1 MDFEET
7 QNRETLYGPLTGN
20 DPAKA
25 KGLAAN
31 QRPPKKRSGW
41 KIFWR
46 ILFVLSI
53 LANVFLLLMVLA
65 VSTLFMTGQRG
76 LFIENVLREGS
87 SLNKVAV
94 IRLEGI
100 IDGRVSEA
108 IRKQLRTAQ
117 KDKSIK
123 ALIIRTITPGGGV
136 AASDRIHHQILKFRK
151 ESGKPVVAFMQT
163 VAASGGYYTSVAC
176 DKIISEPTAITGSI
190 GVMTNHFVLKQLL
203 EEKLGIAPVV
213 VKSGEKKDWPSI
225 FTETTEEQKQYL
237 RDKLIMPAYDRFV
250 MLVTDG
256 RKMLTEAQVRQLSDG
271 SIYNAAEAL
280 EKQLIDQIGYFDEAI
295 ALAETLAD
303 IENAEV
309 IEYAQPFSLSSILTS
324 QSRSLWNIER
334 NLLERLSIPQ
344 LFYLWDENW

>member
-7 QNRETLYGPLTGN
+7 QDSETLYSPLTGN

-25 KGLAAN
+25 EGFSEYQK
-31 QRPPKKRSGW
+31 PPKKRSPW
-41 KIFWR
+41 RIFWR

-53 LANVFLLLMVLA
+53 LANLFLLLMLLA
-65 VSTLFMTGQRG
+65 VSTLFITGQRG

-100 IDGRVSEA
+100 IDGRVSET
-108 IRKQLRTAQ
+108 IRKQLKTAK

-123 ALIIRTITPGGGV
+123 ALIIRTISPGGTV
-136 AASDRIHHQILKFRK
+136 AASDRIHHEILKFRK
-151 ESGKPVVAFMQT
+151 ESAKPVVAFMQT

-190 GVMTNHFVLKQLL
+190 GVMSNHLVIKQLL

-225 FTETTEEQKQYL
+225 FSETTEEQKQYL
-237 RDKLIMPAYDRFV
+237 KDKLIMPAFDRFV

-256 RKMLTEAQVRQLSDG
+256 RKSLSEEQVRQLSDG
-271 SIYNAAEAL
+271 SVYNAAEAL
-280 EKQLIDQIGYFDEAI
+280 EKKLIDQIGYLDEAI
-295 ALAETLAD
+295 ALAEILAD
-303 IENAEV
+303 IDNAEV
-309 IEYAQPFSLSSILTS
+309 IEYAQPFSLSSILIS
-324 QSRSLWNIER
+324 QGRSLWNIER

>member
-1 MDFEET
+1 MDFQENQDAEK
-7 QNRETLYGPLTGN
+7 LYVPSTGN
-20 DPAKA
+20 APAKTETFSE
-25 KGLAAN
+25 N
-31 QRPPKKRSGW
+31 QKPPKKRSGW
-41 KIFWR
+41 RIFWR

-65 VSTLFMTGQRG
+65 VSTLFMTGQKG
-76 LFIENVLREGS
+76 LFVENVLREGS

-108 IRKQLRTAQ
+108 IRKQLKTAK

-123 ALIIRTITPGGGV
+123 ALIIRTISPGGT
-136 AASDRIHHQILKFRK
+136 ASASDRIHHQILKFRK
-151 ESGKPVVAFMQT
+151 ESSKPVVAFMQT

-190 GVMTNHFVLKQLL
+190 GVMSNHLVIKQLL

-225 FTETTEEQKQYL
+225 FSETTEEQKQYL
-237 RDKLIMPAYDRFV
+237 KDKLIMPAFDRFV
-250 MLVTDG
+250 MLVADG
-256 RKMLTEAQVRQLSDG
+256 RTALTEAQVRELSDG
-271 SIYNAAEAL
+271 SIYNAVEAL
-280 EKQLIDQIGYFDEAI
+280 EKKLIDQIGYLDEAI

-303 IENAEV
+303 IKNAKV
-309 IEYAQPFSLSSILTS
+309 IEYAQPFSLSSILIS
-324 QSRSLWNIER
+324 QSRSLHNIEK
-334 NLLERLSIPQ
+334 NILERLSIPQ
-344 LFYLWDENW
+344 LFYLWDESW

>member
-1 MDFEET
+1 MDFQET
-7 QNRETLYGPLTGN
+7 QDRETLYSPLTGN

-25 KGLAAN
+25 EGFSAN

-41 KIFWR
+41 RIFWR

-65 VSTLFMTGQRG
+65 VSTLFMTAQRG
-76 LFIENVLREGS
+76 LFVENLIREGS
-87 SLNKVAV
+87 SLNKIAV

-100 IDGRVSEA
+100 IDGRMSEK
-108 IRKQLRTAQ
+108 IRKQLKTAQ

-123 ALIIRTITPGGGV
+123 ALIIRTISPGGGA
-136 AASDRIHHQILKFRK
+136 AASDRIHHEIIKFRK
-151 ESGKPVVAFMQT
+151 ASGKPVVAFMQT

-190 GVMTNHFVLKQLL
+190 GVMTNHFVIKQLL
-203 EEKLGIAPVV
+203 EEKLGISPVV
-213 VKSGEKKDWPSI
+213 VKSGEKKDWPNI
-225 FTETTEEQKQYL
+225 FAETTEEQKQYL
-237 RDKLIMPAYDRFV
+237 KDKLVIPAFDRFV

-256 RKMLTEAQVRQLSDG
+256 RKMLSEAQVRQLSDG

-280 EKQLIDQIGYFDEAI
+280 EKQLIDQIGYLDEAI

-309 IEYAQPFSLSSILTS
+309 IEYTQPFSLSSILTS
-324 QSRSLWNIER
+324 QSRSLWNIDR
-334 NLLERLSIPQ
+334 HFLEKFAIPQ

>member
-1 MDFEET
+1 MDFDET
-7 QNRETLYGPLTGN
+7 QDRETLYDPLTGN
-20 DPAKA
+20 GPAKA
-25 KGLAAN
+25 QGFSADH
-31 QRPPKKRSGW
+31 RPPKKRSGW
-41 KIFWR
+41 RIFWR

-76 LFIENVLREGS
+76 LFIENVLREGT

-94 IRLEGI
+94 RRMEGI
-100 IDGRVSEA
+100 IGGRVREA
-108 IRKQLRTAQ
+108 IRKQLKTAQ

-123 ALIIRTITPGGGV
+123 ALIIRTISPGGGV
-136 AASDRIHHQILKFRK
+136 AASDRIHHQILKFRE

-225 FTETTEEQKQYL
+225 FSETTEEQKQYL
-237 RDKLIMPAYDRFV
+237 RDKLVMPAFDRFV
-250 MLVTDG
+250 MLVADG
-256 RKMLTEAQVRQLSDG
+256 RKMLSEAQVRRLSDG

-295 ALAETLAD
+295 ALAESLAD
-303 IENAEV
+303 IEDAEV

-324 QSRSLWNIER
+324 QSCSLWNIER
-334 NLLERLSIPQ
+334 NLLQRLSIPQ
-344 LFYLWDENW
+344 LFYLWDESW